1 MDILAWTV
9 WGLAG
14 AAYAATLLLT
24 SRAERRFMNDPHGWA
39 SNGRAIVVPPATR
52 LPRTTPAPRPG
63 RADLQA
69 PGLVREVA

>member
-1 MDILAWTV
+1 MDVLAWIV

-24 SRAERRFMNDPHGWA
+24 SRAERRFMNDPNRWT
-39 SNGRAIVVPPATR
+39 SNGRAIIVPPAAP
-52 LPRTTPAPRPG
+52 LPRATPAPRPG
-63 RADLQA
+63 REDLLT